1 MDAKIRLMVIDDEPI
16 VGKRLKLLLEKAGYD
31 VKTFTDG
38 ADAIEELVNNRFDI
52 IITDL
57 KMKNID
63 GMDILETALKSNH
76 NSKVIMIT
84 GFSKKETAAEA
95 FNKGAFE
102 FILKP
107 FKIDKLK
114 QVIRRAEDELQKD
127 GL

>member
-1 MDAKIRLMVIDDEPI
+1 MDVKTRLMVVDDEPI
-16 VGKRLKLLLEKAGYD
+16 VGKRLKSLLEKVGYD

-38 ADAIEELVNNRFDI
+38 SAAIEELVNNRFDI

-57 KMKNID
+57 KMKNVD
-63 GMDILETALKSNH
+63 GMDILKTALKSNH

-84 GFSKKETAAEA
+84 GFSRKETATEA

-102 FILKP
+102 FIIKP

-114 QVIRRAEDELQKD
+114 QVIRKAEDELKKT